1 MVGFEERVRVRG
13 FQSPRSGNPP
23 RTRGLNSDEGSRCKS
38 VSFGVFI
45 YQLRPSQ
52 MVLLVFHLLYFSIM
66 YQKVCSVLFCRAC
79 IYISVFSLT
88 FSETA
93 EVQ

>member
-1 MVGFEERVRVRG
+1 
-13 FQSPRSGNPP
+13 
-23 RTRGLNSDEGSRCKS
+23 
-38 VSFGVFI
+38 
-45 YQLRPSQ
+45 